1 MSTFLDIVD
10 TSQGLLTSH
19 TMAWPGNTFGT
30 HISESFVGLEVI
42 VGNADGDS
50 LTSSLVDNEDVWIDL
65 CCTKLARRGTAWKA
79 GRLNRI
85 IADFVESV
93 MRRTDNET

>member
-1 MSTFLDIVD
+1 MVDTVD

-42 VGNADGDS
+42 LGSADGVP

-65 CCTKLARRGTAWKA
+65 CCTELARPRATWK
-79 GRLNRI
+79 
-85 IADFVESV
+85 
-93 MRRTDNET
+93 T